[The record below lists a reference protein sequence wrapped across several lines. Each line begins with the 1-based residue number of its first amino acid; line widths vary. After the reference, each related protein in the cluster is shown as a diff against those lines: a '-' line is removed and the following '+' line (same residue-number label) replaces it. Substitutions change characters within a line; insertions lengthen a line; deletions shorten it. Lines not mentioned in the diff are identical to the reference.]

1 MSPKDK
7 LALGLGLFC
16 AIFVLGLMVLPRS
29 SFERYYE
36 DLRRRKRF
44 GMVKQLT
51 IGVFVLSGPYY
62 YDCLVGFENPAL
74 SSILGIA
81 ISLLALIVLTDIAA
95 FAYRTC
101 RPPSGGG
108 CAANKSIPTAAR
120 AARAGVEASQTTRH
134 RI

>member
-108 CAANKSIPTAAR
+108 LRGK
-120 AARAGVEASQTTRH
+120 
-134 RI
+134 